1 MQKIWKYI
9 ILLVLTPFITVVLYE
24 LYQFIFYALHL
35 YAIPLINQIRLPDK
49 TSASIANSLAVLLY
63 ASYDLFGHQDKK

>member
-24 LYQFIFYALHL
+24 LYKFTFFALHL
-35 YAIPLINQIRLPDK
+35 YAVQGLNQIPMPDK